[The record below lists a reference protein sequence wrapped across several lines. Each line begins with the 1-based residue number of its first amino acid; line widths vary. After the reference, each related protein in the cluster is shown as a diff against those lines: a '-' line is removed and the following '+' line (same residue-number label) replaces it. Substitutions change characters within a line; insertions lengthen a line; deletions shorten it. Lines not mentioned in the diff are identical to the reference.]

1 MKLLILAGG
10 FGTRLAEKINNL
22 PKSLAPI
29 NGKPFLFYLIKSYL
43 NQGITDFTFLLHYK
57 SELIIEFLEKEKKT
71 GILMNCSVE
80 YIIEPE
86 PKGTGGA
93 IAYAIKKLFISETF
107 LVSNGDTLLSS
118 GVNKISKINSPA
130 IAIKK
135 EKSCYYREIAA
146 PIHGAGNCYTDYFEF
161 SIKR

>member
-57 SELIIEFLEKEKKT
+57 SELIIEFLEISCFNKNGNFLRHKFQVQVHGPCKLL
-71 GILMNCSVE
+71 I
-80 YIIEPE
+80 
-86 PKGTGGA
+86 TGG
-93 IAYAIKKLFISETF
+93 
-107 LVSNGDTLLSS
+107 
-118 GVNKISKINSPA
+118 
-130 IAIKK
+130 
-135 EKSCYYREIAA
+135 
-146 PIHGAGNCYTDYFEF
+146 
-161 SIKR
+161 